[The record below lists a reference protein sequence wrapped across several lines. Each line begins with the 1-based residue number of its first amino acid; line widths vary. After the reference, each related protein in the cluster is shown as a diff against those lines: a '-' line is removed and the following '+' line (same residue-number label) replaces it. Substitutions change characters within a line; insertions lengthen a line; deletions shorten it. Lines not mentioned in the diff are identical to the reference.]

1 MKILLKV
8 VWNKRILFF
17 LVLLIIA
24 YIFTNYFDS
33 NLSISLSFV
42 DTIFIVAMLFSLV
55 AIRIKIFNSAIYN
68 DKEIGEIRL
77 LLHQRLSSNT
87 KRLNDF
93 SKKYKQTL
101 IEEEMTVLYS
111 KFKKRKVQIEISY
124 EKFKDIIL
132 SNELDQLRSFV
143 KKGKIRPRKF
153 AFKSH
158 LYEKSD
164 LRFKQ
169 RVLSGQ
175 YAKTQSLIDLIHLI
189 TIYGL
194 IASLNLFN
202 DILID
207 FKINPSVILFFYVF
221 TLVIFLVEGFF
232 SFKKEKTA
240 SLKFYRVLRN

>member
-1 MKILLKV
+1 MSY
-8 VWNKRILFF
+8 
-17 LVLLIIA
+17 A
-24 YIFTNYFDS
+24 
-33 NLSISLSFV
+33 

-55 AIRIKIFNSAIYN
+55 AIRIRIFNSAIYN
-68 DKEIGEIRL
+68 NKEIAEIRL
-77 LLHQRLSSNT
+77 LLHQRLSSNV

-93 SKKYKQTL
+93 SKKYKQVL

-111 KFKKRKVQIEISY
+111 KFKKRKLQIEISY
-124 EKFKDIIL
+124 EEFKDIIL

-153 AFKSH
+153 AFKSY

-175 YAKTQSLIDLIHLI
+175 YAKTPSFIDLIHLI

-202 DILID
+202 DILKD
-207 FKINPSVILFFYVF
+207 FKINPSVILFFYVL
-221 TLVIFLVEGFF
+221 TLVIFLVEGCF
-232 SFKKEKTA
+232 SFKKEKAA
-240 SLKFYRVLRN
+240 SLNFYRVLRNKLQSIK